1 LSGPVKVI
9 APALAKTKRATA
21 RKPRLIAI
29 TSTYIASGAAT
40 SGLLLNSPGK
50 ELLPMQIQS
59 KIKPR
64 SVKVEMV
71 ITKAD
76 GRVIDLGVVDY
87 FHKNPFINLFMT
99 VKLALAARKRLKA
112 EA

>member
-1 LSGPVKVI
+1 MHI
-9 APALAKTKRATA
+9 
-21 RKPRLIAI
+21 
-29 TSTYIASGAAT
+29 
-40 SGLLLNSPGK
+40 N
-50 ELLPMQIQS
+50 S

-76 GRVIDLGVVDY
+76 GRVIDLGIVDY
-87 FHKNPFINLFMT
+87 FHKNPFINIFWT
-99 VKLALAARKRLKA
+99 VKLALAARKRLRN